1 MQIEVNGDRLS
12 CTKGMTVEDLL
23 MKLGMQPNAILVE
36 RNGDFVR
43 RPEYPRTVLED
54 GDLLELIKFV
64 GGG

>member
-12 CTKGMTVEDLL
+12 CSEGMTIEDLL
-23 MKLGMQPNAILVE
+23 LKLEILPNAILVE
-36 RNGDFVR
+36 RNGGFVR
-43 RPEYPRTVLED
+43 RPEFSTTVLVE